1 MVVPV
6 ATSASISRVVS
17 RSSSGASIADDLEN
31 VILNESSRSINSEQ
45 GYKDELAFCNRLAC
59 ILTKEREL
67 PKLCQGFPTV
77 IQSVRKHAEQQE
89 RQESFHHALER
100 NLQRHNSETFAMPPI
115 SDR

>member
-1 MVVPV
+1 M
-6 ATSASISRVVS
+6 ISLL
-17 RSSSGASIADDLEN
+17 SSLFVLQSP
-31 VILNESSRSINSEQ
+31 
-45 GYKDELAFCNRLAC
+45 DELAFCNRLAC